1 MTPKQKR
8 PFSTKIDLKL
18 ADKLKEDLINQ
29 GFSIEKKEYA
39 VFSAK
44 KKGIVCTLYLS
55 GSLVV
60 QGKEKDEFI
69 EFYLEPEILKS
80 FEYTHKEALTD
91 MTPRI
96 GIDEAGKGD
105 FFGPLCV
112 AGIFADESGIKKL
125 IDLGVQDSKKFSDSS
140 ILKIS
145 KELKKHFTH
154 SIVSVFPE
162 KYNELYKKFLNL
174 NYMLAWGHA
183 SAIFNVFEKTKE
195 KNVLIDQFAKKSLV
209 ESAVKKK
216 RINVNLKQEHK
227 AESDIVVA
235 AASVLARAAFLEGL
249 GKLGEEMNLK
259 LLKGASSKVID
270 LGVRIVLKHGEKY
283 LKRIAKIHFKTYR
296 DILNLL
302 I

>member
-8 PFSTKIDLKL
+8 AFSTKINLKL

-29 GFSIEKKEYA
+29 GFSIEEKEHM

-44 KKGIVCTLYLS
+44 KKGIVCNLYLS

-60 QGKEKDEFI
+60 LGKENEEFI

-80 FEYTHKEALTD
+80 FEYTHRESLMD
-91 MTPRI
+91 MTPKI
-96 GIDEAGKGD
+96 GVDEAGKGD
-105 FFGPLCV
+105 FFGPLCI
-112 AGIFADESGIKKL
+112 AGIFADKSGIKKL
-125 IDLGVQDSKKFSDSS
+125 MDLGVQDSKKFSDSS
-140 ILKIS
+140 ILRIS
-145 KELKKHFTH
+145 KELKKDFTYSVI
-154 SIVSVFPE
+154 SIFPE
-162 KYNELYKKFLNL
+162 KYNELYKKFMNL
-174 NYMLAWGHA
+174 NYLLAWAHA

-195 KNVLIDQFAKKSLV
+195 KNVLIDQFANKSLV
-209 ESAVKKK
+209 ESAVRKK
-216 RINVNLKQEHK
+216 RIDINLKQEHK

-249 GKLGEEMNLK
+249 EKLGNDINLK

-270 LGVRIVLKHGEKY
+270 LGVRIVLKFGEKH
-283 LKRIAKIHFKTYR
+283 LERIAKIHFKTYR